1 MCLPVVC
8 MVLVPVLLLLKFSR
22 LRISLIVFSITI
34 GKTKRVLLSERIGIF
49 CDNTRDVIKGG
60 CFDAREPGY
69 VEGRPGSFWD
79 IGGAVAA
86 WCRSDK
92 LPAHS
97 PSQIVSYVSAHDNFT
112 LWDKLMLV
120 RYARPEYTAADSA
133 ALAQNRLAAGIYLTL
148 SLIHI

>member
-1 MCLPVVC
+1 M
-8 MVLVPVLLLLKFSR
+8 
-22 LRISLIVFSITI
+22 T
-34 GKTKRVLLSERIGIF
+34 
-49 CDNTRDVIKGG
+49 
-60 CFDAREPGY
+60 Y
-69 VEGRPGSFWD
+69 VGNGSFWD

-120 RYARPEYTAADSA
+120 RYAHPEYTAADSA
-133 ALAQNRLAAGIYLTL
+133 ALAQNRLAAGIYLEKHICCTATL
-148 SLIHI
+148 YFFTVDQQIEVQILNIFIMLYRNKSPNSSR